1 MARHTQEI
9 SMELQQA
16 KDIRTANAAS
26 CVGWMTVVID
36 AMNQG
41 LEITPGV
48 IALGKEYLAKYYA
61 ADKVVESIV
70 FGDSNA
76 KESAS

>member
-1 MARHTQEI
+1 
-9 SMELQQA
+9 MELEQA
-16 KDIRTANAAS
+16 NYIRTAAAS
-26 CVGWMTVVID
+26 CIGWMTAVID
-36 AMNQG
+36 SMNQG
-41 LEITPGV
+41 LKIAPGA
-48 IALGKEYLAKYYA
+48 IALGNEYLAKYYA

>member
-1 MARHTQEI
+1 
-9 SMELQQA
+9 MELQQA
-16 KDIRTANAAS
+16 KYIRAAAEGS
-26 CVGWMTVVID
+26 CIGWMTAVID

-41 LEITPGV
+41 LEITPGA

-61 ADKVVESIV
+61 ADKVVRSIV
-70 FGDSNA
+70 IGDSNA

>member
-1 MARHTQEI
+1 
-9 SMELQQA
+9 MELQQA

-26 CVGWMTVVID
+26 CIGWMIAVID
-36 AMNQG
+36 AMKAGQTITEEVIG
-41 LEITPGV
+41 LGE
-48 IALGKEYLAKYYA
+48 EYIAKYDA